1 MATAPT
7 IRHTGPGGKVSVAD
21 MQAEEDSLAASI
33 EAIQTA
39 GAAEHAA
46 LIAEIARALAAETTL
61 SGRITTAPPSL
72 IVPSA
77 STATASSTSPFAG
90 VIFIDAGATAI
101 LPVYGLVVSCV
112 NGIVAGK
119 DASGVALPGSGTK
132 RLSGSATITALQT
145 ALSTLT
151 YTAPASGTDT
161 VTVAVTR
168 SAGVVY
174 SGTTAVTIQAAVSPG
189 PGNNGGFPSIA
200 FPVTTLASTAGTPLA
215 ITGVVISDPAAVTNG
230 GAGTLT
236 VACTLGTITMS
247 PNGVP
252 VAGSASTAISMVASV
267 AVANAALATLTF
279 NGLTAGAAKITIA
292 YTDVLG
298 FSSPSVSISATVT
311 GTVAPPVVLTPP
323 PDPGVKLPTLGIAL
337 NATVTLHNIS
347 WVDSAA
353 AANSGQGAVD
363 LTAINGTFTIT
374 MSGSATKRVGFT
386 NKATTFDGTYTDIMA
401 SIATLAYT
409 APASGTTDTLSVQ
422 FTSPV
427 DGVGR
432 GGDIAITLRAGATV
446 EAGGYNPAQAG
457 GGGVIANNG
466 VMRIADMLE
475 RIGFNTFSAYNEQ
488 NPGIIGNTWG
498 TKLGNYN
505 PSSIIAVHA
514 FLVGSSGIRLR
525 LREYHYAGFPYDTY
539 QAAWLQLVHN
549 ATGMHAK
556 ICMGSGAAT
565 IDDLMTIVNA
575 VKTTGLNGEPII
587 DQVEA
592 LNEPNLNGI
601 PIAST
606 LTAQQ
611 AVFAAVATIP
621 GVVAIQSSIVVG
633 LAPIDGYITP
643 YTGTSNAALNAAAS
657 ENNLHFYPATLPDL
671 DDGSGRKGEIGDWA
685 QGALNVFPTNKRLHL
700 SEIHPTLYSQVG
712 NGLGVGL
719 NVTGLLDAYYWIETL
734 ISGFSNFNIAGFDW
748 FSLFDYDTTMQTG
761 MFQTDVSNPRP
772 VAYATKALIQLTGDT
787 GSTKHTFTPAG
798 FAYTVSPGIAPISS
812 ASPYTGLQIRVFRNS
827 AGTVFMFVGN
837 VQVAPGGGSVNQTI
851 TFTGGAVASAVEY
864 DLTTNPVN
872 AMTPVQSLTT
882 VSSIVIALTA
892 SWRLIK
898 IVE

>member
-1 MATAPT
+1 MAAPP
-7 IRHTGPGGKVSVAD
+7 IRHTGPGGTVSVAD
-21 MQAEEDSLAASI
+21 MQAEEDALAVTIAAAQATATAAQVALAA
-33 EAIQTA
+33 
-39 GAAEHAA
+39 
-46 LIAEIARALAAETTL
+46 EIVRALAAEGTL

-77 STATASSTSPFAG
+77 STATASSTSPFVG
-90 VIFIDAGATAI
+90 VVFIDSGASAT
-101 LPVYGLVVSCV
+101 LPVYGLAVSCV
-112 NGIVAGK
+112 NGTVAGK

-200 FPVTTLASTAGTPLA
+200 YPTTTLASTAGTPLA
-215 ITGVVISDPAAVTNG
+215 VTGVVISDPAAVTNG

-236 VACTLGTITMS
+236 LGCTLGTITMS

-252 VAGSASTAISMVASV
+252 VAGSASAAISMVASV
-267 AVANAALATLTF
+267 AVANAALATLKYT
-279 NGLTAGAAKITIA
+279 GLTAGAAKITIA

-311 GTVAPPVVLTPP
+311 GTVSPPVVLTPP

-337 NATVTLHNIS
+337 NATATLHNIS

-353 AANSGQGAVD
+353 AANSGQGAVAI
-363 LTAINGTFTIT
+363 TAGTGTFTIT
-374 MSGSATKRVGFT
+374 MAGAATKRVGFT
-386 NKATTFDGTYTDIMA
+386 NQDTVFDGNFADIAA

-409 APASGTTDTLSVQ
+409 APASGTTDTLSVH
-422 FTSPV
+422 FFSPV
-427 DGVGR
+427 DGVDR

-498 TKLGNYN
+498 TKLGDYN
-505 PSSIIAVHA
+505 PSSIIAINN
-514 FLVGSSGIRLR
+514 FLVGSSGIKLR
-525 LREYHYAGFPYDTY
+525 LREYHYSGFPYNTY

-549 ATGMHAK
+549 GTGMHAK

-575 VKTTGLNGEPII
+575 LKTSGSNGEPII

-657 ENNLHFYPATLPDL
+657 ENNLHMYPATLPDL
-671 DDGSGRKGEIGDWA
+671 DDGSARKGEIGDWV

-712 NGLGVGL
+712 NGLGTGL
-719 NVTGLLDAYYWIETL
+719 NVTGLLDAYYWIEIL
-734 ISGFSNFNIAGFDW
+734 ISGFSNFDIAGFDW
-748 FSLFDYDTTMQTG
+748 FSLFDYDSTMQTG

-787 GSTKHTFTPAG
+787 GATKHTFTPAG
-798 FAYTVSPGIAPISS
+798 FAFTVSPGIPPISS
-812 ASPYTGLQIRVFRNS
+812 ASPYTGFQARTFRNS
-827 AGTVFMFVGN
+827 AGTIFLFFAN
-837 VQVAPGGGSVNQTI
+837 VQVAPGGAPQNQTF
-851 TFTGGAVASAVEY
+851 TFTNGAVASVSEY
-864 DLTTNPVN
+864 DFTTDPVN
-872 AMTPVQSLTT
+872 AMTALQTHTS
-882 VSSIVIALTA
+882 VSTLVSALTA
-892 SWRLIK
+892 SWRVLK